1 MTTKEK
7 IIRAMD
13 DYRPFLKE
21 MNNDIAAL
29 STEQIF
35 EEYFDHVISSK
46 EYFRSEDCTYNK
58 KEIIRLKPG
67 LRGKLP
73 TFFLKFLNNLAEEN
87 NATHE
92 EE

>member
-7 IIRAMD
+7 IIRALD

-35 EEYFDHVISSK
+35 EDYFDHVISST
-46 EYFRSEDCTYNK
+46 EYFRS
-58 KEIIRLKPG
+58 
-67 LRGKLP
+67 
-73 TFFLKFLNNLAEEN
+73 
-87 NATHE
+87 
-92 EE
+92 